1 MRILL
6 NTSLLIAGF
15 RKPLPENAVVTAVD
29 ELEAEQLIIR
39 GYVSKTTKDATH
51 DHLSIKAEK
60 EEAEKAA
67 AEVEKNKADVAD
79 VDAEAEA
86 KRQAEATAAAG
97 KPVVTTAATGGKPKK
112 G

>member
-15 RKPLPENAVVTAVD
+15 RKPLPEGAVVTAVD

-39 GYVSKTTKDATH
+39 GYVSKTTKEATH
-51 DHLSIKAEK
+51 DDQSIKAET
-60 EEAEKAA
+60 EAAEKAA
-67 AEVEKNKADVAD
+67 ADANKRKQDVAEVD
-79 VDAEAEA
+79 ADAEAT
-86 KRQAEATAAAG
+86 RQAEATAAAG
-97 KPVVTTAATGGKPKK
+97 KPVVTTAAAGGKPKR